1 MLKYIKTSLIS
12 LLLVPSAKGDG
23 MEIDMRRIVSVFL
36 VVLCLLTFVGCTKT
50 KVVEASGTVSRDV
63 KFNSATVSLS
73 PEEFEKAGFSLGDSC
88 DIVFENG
95 YSIADVPFYNGYY
108 VKNNAPVIVAYPGF
122 SNIIIT
128 YNNRGIWDDAELT
141 ENDTVTIRLKEANK
155 YSSVQ
160 EALGQVYS
168 FEYSDYD
175 GTEEF
180 CNFRA
185 LSGGELKEDFLFR
198 GASPVDN
205 SRNRAAYTDQLLK
218 ERSISYV
225 IDLAD
230 SEENMQGYLS
240 EEDYSSPYTAGLYE
254 NGQIALLDMSSSY
267 QSEEYQQKVAIGMK
281 AMLHAS
287 GPVYIHCLEGK
298 DRTGFVCL
306 LLEAL
311 SGASYEEMRDDYMK
325 TYENYYA
332 VSSTETPEKYDAIV
346 KLYFDPF
353 VSYLHGTDHIEELK
367 NADYVQ
373 DAMHY
378 LITGGMT
385 RVEVDQLREFITE

>member
-1 MLKYIKTSLIS
+1 M
-12 LLLVPSAKGDG
+12 
-23 MEIDMRRIVSVFL
+23 
-36 VVLCLLTFVGCTKT
+36 
-50 KVVEASGTVSRDV
+50 
-63 KFNSATVSLS
+63 
-73 PEEFEKAGFSLGDSC
+73 
-88 DIVFENG
+88 
-95 YSIADVPFYNGYY
+95 
-108 VKNNAPVIVAYPGF
+108 
-122 SNIIIT
+122 
-128 YNNRGIWDDAELT
+128 
-141 ENDTVTIRLKEANK
+141 TIRLKEANK

-254 NGQIALLDMSSSY
+254 NGRIAFAAEVSDDNPTFY
-267 QSEEYQQKVAIGMK
+267 
-281 AMLHAS
+281 
-287 GPVYIHCLEGK
+287 
-298 DRTGFVCL
+298 
-306 LLEAL
+306 
-311 SGASYEEMRDDYMK
+311 YEV
-325 TYENYYA
+325 T
-332 VSSTETPEKYDAIV
+332 
-346 KLYFDPF
+346 
-353 VSYLHGTDHIEELK
+353 
-367 NADYVQ
+367 
-373 DAMHY
+373 
-378 LITGGMT
+378 
-385 RVEVDQLREFITE
+385 VE

>member
-1 MLKYIKTSLIS
+1 
-12 LLLVPSAKGDG
+12 
-23 MEIDMRRIVSVFL
+23 MRRIVSVFL
-36 VVLCLLTFVGCTKT
+36 VVLCLLTLVGCANT
-50 KVVEASGTVSRDV
+50 KVVEVSGTVSRDA
-63 KFNSATVSLS
+63 KYNAATVSLS
-73 PEEFEKAGFSLGDSC
+73 QEEFEKAGFSLGDSC

-95 YSIADVPFYNGYY
+95 YSITDVPFYNGYY

-122 SNIIIT
+122 SNISIT
-128 YNNRGIWDDAELT
+128 YNNSGIWDAVGLA

-155 YSSVQ
+155 YSSIQ

-168 FEYSDYD
+168 FEYSDFD
-175 GTEEF
+175 SSEEF

-185 LSGGELKEDFLFR
+185 LSGGDMKDGFLFR

-218 ERSISYV
+218 ESGISYV

-230 SEENMQGYLS
+230 SEGNMQEYLS
-240 EEDYSSPYTAGLYE
+240 EEAFSSLYTAGLYE
-254 NGQIALLDMSSSY
+254 NGRIALLDMSSSY
-267 QSEEYQQKVAIGMK
+267 QSEEYQQKLVIGMK

-287 GPVYIHCLEGK
+287 GPVYIHCMEGK
-298 DRTGFVCL
+298 DRTGFVCM

-325 TYENYYA
+325 TYDNYYA

-353 VSYLHGTDHIEELK
+353 VSYLHGTDQIEELK

-373 DAMHY
+373 DAVRY
-378 LITGGMT
+378 LIAGGMT
-385 RVEVDQLREFITE
+385 RVEAEQLREFITK